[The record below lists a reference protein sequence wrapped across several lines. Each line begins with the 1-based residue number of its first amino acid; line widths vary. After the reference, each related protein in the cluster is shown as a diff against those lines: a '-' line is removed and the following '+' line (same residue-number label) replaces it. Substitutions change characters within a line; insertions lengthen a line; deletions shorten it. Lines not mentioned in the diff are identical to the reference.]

1 MEFSQVDLEFHRY
14 VRPTEKPQLTDWASC
29 RFPGSTYV
37 FLNVCLDFIWLIFA
51 FWFSGFLNVFS
62 WAGWPFARTF
72 ASNWR
77 GYSSPGLTR
86 WFGRFRSRAWKPYA
100 LCPLKTGHNVSPVW
114 IVKKCGFPGFHLCQ
128 SFGPEWSTSRRISHW
143 CGCIYLWQESI
154 YRTQVGM
161 LGKLQLWTLSH
172 FCTDFSAL
180 NFVDFDC
187 KLQIQVGEPSQGR
200 YHWCGLERIL
210 FFPGRAI
217 LILSPDIWTLVR
229 SQVGL
234 VIHMAKLH
242 NPKVRDC
249 FQGAIWIYLDL
260 LGQLQHITSSAL
272 ASFIFQLA
280 LNENASA
287 RRIYGYVI

>member
-1 MEFSQVDLEFHRY
+1 MHICENEWYRRFWPLASYYFAVAVTRPPLLNTEIHGIQPGGLGVPSLCAAYRKTSTHGLASWHR
-14 VRPTEKPQLTDWASC
+14 VVS
-29 RFPGSTYV
+29 PGSTYV

-51 FWFSGFLNVFS
+51 FWFCGFLNVFS
-62 WAGWPFARTF
+62 WASWPFGRTF

-128 SFGPEWSTSRRISHW
+128 SFGPEWSTSRRIPHR

-172 FCTDFSAL
+172 FPYRLFCPEF
-180 NFVDFDC
+180 
-187 KLQIQVGEPSQGR
+187 
-200 YHWCGLERIL
+200 CGFRL
-210 FFPGRAI
+210 
-217 LILSPDIWTLVR
+217 
-229 SQVGL
+229 
-234 VIHMAKLH
+234 
-242 NPKVRDC
+242 
-249 FQGAIWIYLDL
+249 
-260 LGQLQHITSSAL
+260 
-272 ASFIFQLA
+272 
-280 LNENASA
+280 
-287 RRIYGYVI
+287 